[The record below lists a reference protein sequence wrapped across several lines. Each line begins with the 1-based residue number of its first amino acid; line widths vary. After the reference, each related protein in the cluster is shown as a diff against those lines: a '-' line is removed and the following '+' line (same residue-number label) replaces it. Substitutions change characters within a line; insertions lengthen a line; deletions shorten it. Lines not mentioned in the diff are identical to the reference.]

1 MGWGGDYR
9 VVFGRYVVEKTL
21 CAIEIIVLLNMIL
34 PFSRSLFSLS
44 DTRPHVYTD
53 ARKIQLHQLKG
64 FFIEIQTHERFKR
77 TLLIRTKH
85 SLQILGVISSYKTT
99 LQQQLNGEK
108 RWKMRWKDKPLIGFW
123 LSYVVFLS
131 IAWKRLRYVVFLS
144 SSARKRFFHHCIEKQ
159 PRFFQA
165 LDRKQHSSTKNR

>member
-1 MGWGGDYR
+1 MGWGWGLQGSVWEIRGGKNPLCYWDYCS
-9 VVFGRYVVEKTL
+9 FEHDTP
-21 CAIEIIVLLNMIL
+21 LL
-34 PFSRSLFSLS
+34 SLAFSLS

-144 SSARKRFFHHCIEKQ
+144 SARKRFFHHCIEKQ

-165 LDRKQHSSTKNR
+165 LDRKTT